1 VAGVNVWLVAGL
13 ALMLGLVPCTIV
25 ATRGTLVDRLI
36 GLELAAVLTVLALLT
51 IEQGLQRQSFY
62 DLSLAL
68 AVLTFPSSLLFA
80 RIFRRWL

>member
-1 VAGVNVWLVAGL
+1 MNVWLLAAL

-25 ATRGTLVDRLI
+25 AVRGTLVDRLV
-36 GLELAAVLTVLALLT
+36 GLELASVFAVLALLT
-51 IEQGLQRQSFY
+51 MEQGLQRQSFY

-80 RIFRRWL
+80 RILRRWL

>member
-1 VAGVNVWLVAGL
+1 VNVWLLAGL
-13 ALMLGLVPCTIV
+13 AMMLGLIPCTIV
-25 ATRGTLVDRLI
+25 ALRGTLIDRLI

-51 IEQGLQRQSFY
+51 IEQGLERQSFY

-80 RIFRRWL
+80 GIFRRWL